1 MKSKISFS
9 ITEIKHLL
17 VAMLAIAF
25 AFSLILNS
33 KEIFYSGKL
42 TYSPWFFLSS
52 LVAVGFAFIFHELG
66 HKFVAQRK
74 GCWAEFRAWP
84 AGIILAVALAV
95 VSRGGFVFAAPGAVM
110 ISPAKRTRFGTAFT
124 ILSPSDMGKISSA
137 GAIINIIQ
145 AVIFSLLAFVFVNI
159 SIFPIAAQVN
169 AWLAIFNLIP
179 FGMLDG
185 AKVLRWSPF
194 IWLGLMAISV
204 SLFGLI
210 MFI

>member
-1 MKSKISFS
+1 MKNKIHFS
-9 ITEIKHLL
+9 ITEIKHLS

-25 AFSLILNS
+25 AFSLILN
-33 KEIFYSGKL
+33 KNEIFYSGKL

-52 LVAVGFAFIFHELG
+52 LVAVGFAFIFHEMG
-66 HKFVAQRK
+66 HKFVAQKK

-124 ILSPSDMGKISSA
+124 VLSSSDMGKISSA
-137 GAIINIIQ
+137 GVIINIIQ
-145 AVIFSLLAFVFVNI
+145 AAIFSLLALFVNI

-210 MFI
+210 IFI